1 MDLPLDEGGTCV
13 PACLGRKGGL
23 TTQAGE
29 KSSMAWKAD
38 KVHPE
43 SGGGW
48 AVEPEEV
55 TCLNVTNI
63 SFHPLS
69 AFLSPSSSPLPTPTL
84 CSRGPGAEEERSAG
98 PL

>member
-13 PACLGRKGGL
+13 PACLGRKGALTHQGL

-48 AVEPEEV
+48 AVEP
-55 TCLNVTNI
+55 
-63 SFHPLS
+63 
-69 AFLSPSSSPLPTPTL
+69 
-84 CSRGPGAEEERSAG
+84 
-98 PL
+98 

>member
-13 PACLGRKGGL
+13 PACLGRKGALTHQGL

-43 SGGGW
+43 SGGG
-48 AVEPEEV
+48 VG
-55 TCLNVTNI
+55 
-63 SFHPLS
+63 S
-69 AFLSPSSSPLPTPTL
+69 
-84 CSRGPGAEEERSAG
+84 GAIGSHLLECH
-98 PL
+98 